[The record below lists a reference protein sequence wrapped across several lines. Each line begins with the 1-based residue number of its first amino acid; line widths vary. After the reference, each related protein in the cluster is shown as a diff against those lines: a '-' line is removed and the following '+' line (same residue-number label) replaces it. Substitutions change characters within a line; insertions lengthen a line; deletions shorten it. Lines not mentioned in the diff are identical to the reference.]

1 MWMVSKPIFFGFN
14 STLYKGCFYL
24 LLSKNNRNNQLAK
37 PIDNP
42 IPGELW
48 NYIRS
53 LLRSNNSIQLSMI
66 ICMITSTILGILMNP
81 IISIAQILREN
92 IRRKYKEKVNEEY

>member
-1 MWMVSKPIFFGFN
+1 
-14 STLYKGCFYL
+14 
-24 LLSKNNRNNQLAK
+24 
-37 PIDNP
+37 
-42 IPGELW
+42 
-48 NYIRS
+48 
-53 LLRSNNSIQLSMI
+53 MI